1 MKQNEII
8 IKLRSAIAEQ
18 IELTNQ
24 AKKANMLQVRP
35 ILEKKDKS
43 LITALLAIHDALEI
57 VLQGDE

>member
-1 MKQNEII
+1 MKQNEVI
-8 IKLRSAIAEQ
+8 IKLRAAIAEQ